1 VRSAK
6 LEYSVPMALSHE
18 TDGGLSLTD
27 LVAEIL
33 GRADSPEAARDQ
45 LARLIA
51 ASQAISSDLE
61 LPVALHNVVQ
71 VACDLASAGF
81 GAIGVISPDG
91 MLEEFIHVGMS
102 AGVVSQLGAPP
113 TGHGLLGS
121 VIAEA
126 RPIRLE
132 HLSRDARSVGFP
144 HGHPP
149 MESFLGVPVRVGGT
163 VYGNL
168 YLTGSSK
175 GAFDDVDEQI
185 IMTLAT
191 MAGTVIANARLY
203 EEAHLGQR
211 WLAAS
216 EEINQLLL
224 SGELGELDV
233 APIAGL
239 ILTLAEASFVGL
251 VLPSDQPDALPFAQ
265 KFGPLADATGI
276 ASDEEISELPDRVRR
291 ALELKDDRQA
301 AFRDIEIW
309 ASALIGSTMVI
320 PWGDIEA
327 TREGALVITRGVNG
341 HPYTVAERRMA
352 KRFARSVAIAR
363 ELAMARNNREHVAL
377 TDERDRIARDL
388 HDHVIQSLFAVGLGL
403 QSIVGSATGQ
413 VAARISSQVDAI
425 DVTIRQI
432 RQTIF
437 QLGTTPSATT
447 WSQKKRLNQLV
458 REILEGEGID
468 SSLDFRG
475 PVDTLIDS
483 ELGDE
488 VSAVLREALSNVV
501 RHAEATRVDIT
512 IAVSA
517 TQVRV
522 VVTDNG
528 RGLGETGKRS
538 GLDNLAHRAA
548 VRGGTFTTAAR
559 APSGTTIDWAVPVVT
574 Q

>member
-1 VRSAK
+1 
-6 LEYSVPMALSHE
+6 MALSDE
-18 TDGGLSLTD
+18 TGGGLSLPD
-27 LVAEIL
+27 LVGEIMH
-33 GRADSPEAARDQ
+33 RADSPEAARDQ
-45 LARLIA
+45 LARLVA
-51 ASQAISSDLE
+51 ATQAISSDLE
-61 LPVALHNVVQ
+61 LPTALHNVVE
-71 VACDLASAGF
+71 VACDLVNASY

-102 AGVVSQLGAPP
+102 DGIVAALGAPP
-113 TGHGLLGS
+113 SGHGLLGA
-121 VIAEA
+121 VINDA

-132 HLSRDARSVGFP
+132 HISHDERSVGFP
-144 HGHPP
+144 EGHPP
-149 MESFLGVPVRVGGT
+149 MDSFLGVPVRVGGT

-168 YLTGSSK
+168 YLTGSAK
-175 GAFDDVDEQI
+175 GSFDTVDEQI

-191 MAGTVIANARLY
+191 MAGSAIANARLY
-203 EEAHLGQR
+203 EEARLGQR
-211 WLAAS
+211 WIAAS
-216 EEINQLLL
+216 EEINQRLL
-224 SGELGELDV
+224 SGELGERDV
-233 APIAGL
+233 APVASL
-239 ILTLAEASFVGL
+239 ILALADASFVGL
-251 VLPSDQPDALPFAQ
+251 VLPVDDLAADAADAPPFAQ
-265 KFGPLADATGI
+265 KFGPLADSTVTVA
-276 ASDEEISELPDRVRR
+276 DDEISALPDRVRR
-291 ALELKDDRQA
+291 ALELKDDRPA
-301 AFRDIEIW
+301 AFRDIELW

-327 TREGALVITRGVNG
+327 TREGALVITRDSHG

-403 QSIVGSATGQ
+403 QSVVGSANGQ
-413 VAARISSQVDAI
+413 VAARISAQIDAI

-437 QLGTTPSATT
+437 QLSAPPNASDY
-447 WSQKKRLNQLV
+447 SQKQRLNQLV
-458 REILEGEGID
+458 RTILEGEGID

-483 ELGDE
+483 DLGDE

-501 RHAEATRVDIT
+501 RHAEASRVDIT

-517 TQVRV
+517 TEVRV

-528 RGLGETGKRS
+528 RGLGQVGHRS
-538 GLDNLAHRAA
+538 GLDNLAHRAS
-548 VRGGTFTTAAR
+548 VLGGRFTTAAR
-559 APSGTTIDWAVPVVT
+559 APSGTTIDWAAPVVAP
-574 Q
+574 

>member
-1 VRSAK
+1 
-6 LEYSVPMALSHE
+6 MAFSHE
-18 TDGGLSLTD
+18 ADGGLSLID
-27 LVAEIL
+27 LVSEVMSRAET
-33 GRADSPEAARDQ
+33 PEIARDQ

-51 ASQAISSDLE
+51 ASKAISSDLD
-61 LPVALHNVVQ
+61 LPTALRNVVQ
-71 VACDLASAGF
+71 VACNLAAASY

-102 AGVVSQLGAPP
+102 DGIVAALGAPP
-113 TGHGLLGS
+113 SGHGLLGS
-121 VIAEA
+121 VITEA

-132 HLSRDARSVGFP
+132 HLSRDERSVGFP
-144 HGHPP
+144 AGHPP
-149 MESFLGVPVRVGGT
+149 MESFLGVPVSVGGT

-168 YLTGSSK
+168 YLTGSARGS
-175 GAFDDVDEQI
+175 FDAVDEQI
-185 IMTLAT
+185 ILTLAS
-191 MAGTVIANARLY
+191 MAGTAIANARLY

-239 ILTLAEASFVGL
+239 ILTLADASFVGL
-251 VLPSDQPDALPFAQ
+251 VLPTDDPDALPFAQ
-265 KFGPLADATGI
+265 KFGPLADATGTVADDEI
-276 ASDEEISELPDRVRR
+276 AALPERIRR
-291 ALELKDDRQA
+291 ALELKDDRPT

-309 ASALIGSTMVI
+309 ASSLIGSTMVI

-327 TREGALVITRGVNG
+327 TREGALVISRDAHG

-413 VAARISSQVDAI
+413 VAARISAQVDAI

-501 RHAEATRVDIT
+501 RHADATRVDIT

-517 TQVRV
+517 TEVRV

-528 RGLGETGKRS
+528 RGLGDLVRRS
-538 GLDNLAHRAA
+538 GLDNLEHRAA
-548 VRGGTFTTAAR
+548 ARGGSFRTAAR
-559 APSGTTIDWAVPVVT
+559 APSGTTIDWSVPVAT
-574 Q
+574 A

>member
-1 VRSAK
+1 
-6 LEYSVPMALSHE
+6 MSH
-18 TDGGLSLTD
+18 TRGTADGLSLTD
-27 LVAEIL
+27 LVDEIL
-33 GRADSPEAARDQ
+33 RRAQSPEATRDQ

-51 ASQAISSDLE
+51 ATQAISSDLE
-61 LPVALHNVVQ
+61 LPSALHNVVQ
-71 VACDLASAGF
+71 VACDLVSAQY

-102 AGVVSQLGAPP
+102 DGIVGELGAPP
-113 TGHGLLGS
+113 SGHGLLGA
-121 VIAEA
+121 VIGDA

-132 HLSRDARSVGFP
+132 HISRDERSVGFP
-144 HGHPP
+144 PGHPP
-149 MESFLGVPVRVGGT
+149 MESFLGVPVRIGGV

-168 YLTGSSK
+168 YLTGSAR
-175 GAFDDVDEQI
+175 GAFDEVDEQI
-185 IMTLAT
+185 ILTLAG
-191 MAGTVIANARLY
+191 MAGTAIANARLY

-224 SGELGELDV
+224 SGELADNEV
-233 APIAGL
+233 APIADL
-239 ILTLAEASFVGL
+239 ILNLADASFVGL
-251 VLPSDQPDALPFAQ
+251 VLPSERDDAAPFAQ
-265 KFGPLADATGI
+265 IFGPLADSA
-276 ASDEEISELPDRVRR
+276 ASFVDQEIGELPARIRS
-291 ALELKDDRQA
+291 ALELKEDRPA
-301 AFRDIEIW
+301 VFREIELW
-309 ASALIGSTMVI
+309 ASSLVGSTMVI
-320 PWGDIEA
+320 PWGDTEA
-327 TREGALVITRGVNG
+327 TREGALVISRDSHG
-341 HPYTVAERRMA
+341 HPYTVAERRMT

-363 ELAMARNNREHVAL
+363 ELAAARNDREHVAL

-403 QSIVGSATGQ
+403 QSIVGSASGQ
-413 VAARISSQVDAI
+413 VAARIASQVDAI

-437 QLGTTPSATT
+437 QLGSTPSATA

-483 ELGDE
+483 ELGEE

-501 RHAEATRVDIT
+501 RHAEATRVDIL

-517 TQVRV
+517 TEVRV

-528 RGLGETGKRS
+528 RGLGDLVRRS
-538 GLDNLAHRAA
+538 GLDNLGHRAEA
-548 VRGGTFTTAAR
+548 RGGSFRTAAR
-559 APSGTTIDWAVPVVT
+559 APSGTTIDWSVPVVAS
-574 Q
+574 

>member
-1 VRSAK
+1 
-6 LEYSVPMALSHE
+6 MAFSHE
-18 TDGGLSLTD
+18 TDGGLSLID
-27 LVAEIL
+27 LVGEVMSRAET
-33 GRADSPEAARDQ
+33 PEVAREQ
-45 LARLIA
+45 LARLVA
-51 ASQAISSDLE
+51 ASKAISSDLD
-61 LPVALHNVVQ
+61 LPTALRNVVQ
-71 VACDLASAGF
+71 VACNLASARY
-81 GAIGVISPDG
+81 GAVGVVSPDG

-102 AGVVSQLGAPP
+102 DGIVAELGAPP
-113 TGHGLLGS
+113 SGLGLLGS

-132 HLSRDARSVGFP
+132 HLSRDERSVGFP
-144 HGHPP
+144 AGHPP

-168 YLTGSSK
+168 YLTGSARGS
-175 GAFDDVDEQI
+175 FDAVDEQI
-185 IMTLAT
+185 ILTLAS
-191 MAGTVIANARLY
+191 MAGTAIANARLY

-216 EEINQLLL
+216 EEINQRLL
-224 SGELGELDV
+224 SGDLGETDV
-233 APIAGL
+233 APIADL
-239 ILTLAEASFVGL
+239 ILTLADASFVGL
-251 VLPSDQPDALPFAQ
+251 VVPTDEPDALPFAQ
-265 KFGPLADATGI
+265 KFGPLADSTGSVADGEI
-276 ASDEEISELPDRVRR
+276 AALPHRVRR
-291 ALELKDDRQA
+291 ALELKDDRPA

-309 ASALIGSTMVI
+309 ASSLIGSTMVI

-327 TREGALVITRGVNG
+327 TREGALVITRDTTG

-363 ELAMARNNREHVAL
+363 ELAMARNNREHIAL
-377 TDERDRIARDL
+377 TEERDRIARDL

-413 VAARISSQVDAI
+413 VAARISAQVDAI

-447 WSQKKRLNQLV
+447 WSQKKRFNQLV

-475 PVDTLIDS
+475 PVDTLIGS

-501 RHAEATRVDIT
+501 RHADATRVDIT

-517 TQVRV
+517 TEVRV

-528 RGLGETGKRS
+528 RGLGEVGKRS
-538 GLDNLAHRAA
+538 GLNNLDHRASA
-548 VRGGTFTTAAR
+548 RGGRFTTAAR

-574 Q
+574 P

>member
-1 VRSAK
+1 MSF
-6 LEYSVPMALSHE
+6 SHE
-18 TDGGLSLTD
+18 TDGGLSLID
-27 LVAEIL
+27 LVGEIL
-33 GRADSPEAARDQ
+33 SRAETPAAARDQ
-45 LARLIA
+45 LARLVA

-61 LPVALHNVVQ
+61 LPTALHNVVQ
-71 VACDLASAGF
+71 VACDLASASY

-102 AGVVSQLGAPP
+102 DGIVAQLGAPP
-113 TGHGLLGS
+113 SGHGLLGS

-132 HLSRDARSVGFP
+132 HLSRDERSVGFP

-149 MESFLGVPVRVGGT
+149 MESFLGVPVRIGGI

-168 YLTGSSK
+168 YLTGSAR
-175 GAFDDVDEQI
+175 GHFDDVDEKI
-185 IMTLAT
+185 ILTLAT
-191 MAGTVIANARLY
+191 MAGTAIANARLY

-216 EEINQLLL
+216 EEINQRLL
-224 SGELGELDV
+224 SGDLGETDV
-233 APIAGL
+233 APIADL
-239 ILTLAEASFVGL
+239 ILSLADASFVGL
-251 VLPSDQPDALPFAQ
+251 VLPSDEPDALPFAQ
-265 KFGPLADATGI
+265 KFGPLADATGTVADDEI
-276 ASDEEISELPDRVRR
+276 AALPARVRR
-291 ALELKDDRQA
+291 ALELKDDRPA
-301 AFRDIEIW
+301 AFHDIEIW

-327 TREGALVITRGVNG
+327 TREGALVITRDAHG

-377 TDERDRIARDL
+377 TEERDRIARDL

-403 QSIVGSATGQ
+403 QSIVGSATSQ
-413 VAARISSQVDAI
+413 VAARISAQVDAI

-447 WSQKKRLNQLV
+447 WSQKKRFNQLV

-501 RHAEATRVDIT
+501 RHADATRVDIT

-517 TQVRV
+517 TEVRV

-528 RGLGETGKRS
+528 RGLGEVGKRS
-538 GLDNLAHRAA
+538 GLNNLDHRALA
-548 VRGGTFTTAAR
+548 RGGRFATAAR
-559 APSGTTIDWAVPVVT
+559 APSGTTIDWAVPVVN

>member
-1 VRSAK
+1 
-6 LEYSVPMALSHE
+6 MAFSHE
-18 TDGGLSLTD
+18 TDGGLSLID
-27 LVAEIL
+27 LVGEIL
-33 GRADSPEAARDQ
+33 SRAETPAAARDQ
-45 LARLIA
+45 LARLVA

-61 LPVALHNVVQ
+61 LPTALHNVVQ
-71 VACDLASAGF
+71 VACDLASASY

-102 AGVVSQLGAPP
+102 DGIVAQLGAPP
-113 TGHGLLGS
+113 SGHGLLGS

-132 HLSRDARSVGFP
+132 HLSRDERSVGFP

-149 MESFLGVPVRVGGT
+149 MESFLGVPVRIGGI

-168 YLTGSSK
+168 YLTGSAR
-175 GAFDDVDEQI
+175 GHFDDVDEKI
-185 IMTLAT
+185 ILTLAT
-191 MAGTVIANARLY
+191 MAGTAIANARLY

-216 EEINQLLL
+216 EEINQRLL
-224 SGELGELDV
+224 SGDLGETDV
-233 APIAGL
+233 APIADL
-239 ILTLAEASFVGL
+239 ILSLADASFVGL
-251 VLPSDQPDALPFAQ
+251 VLPSDEPDALPFAQ
-265 KFGPLADATGI
+265 KFGPLADATGTVADDEI
-276 ASDEEISELPDRVRR
+276 AALPARVRR
-291 ALELKDDRQA
+291 ALELKDDRPA
-301 AFRDIEIW
+301 AFHDIEIW

-327 TREGALVITRGVNG
+327 TREGALVITRDAHG

-377 TDERDRIARDL
+377 TEERDRIARDL

-403 QSIVGSATGQ
+403 QSIVGSATSQ
-413 VAARISSQVDAI
+413 VAARISAQVDAI

-447 WSQKKRLNQLV
+447 WSQKKRFNQLV

-501 RHAEATRVDIT
+501 RHADATRVDIT

-517 TQVRV
+517 TEVRV

-528 RGLGETGKRS
+528 RGLGEVGKRS
-538 GLDNLAHRAA
+538 GLNNLDHRALA
-548 VRGGTFTTAAR
+548 RGGRFATAAR
-559 APSGTTIDWAVPVVT
+559 APSGTTIDWAVPVVN

>member
-1 VRSAK
+1 MGDPQAA
-6 LEYSVPMALSHE
+6 EY
-18 TDGGLSLTD
+18 GLSLGD
-27 LVAEIL
+27 LVDEIL
-33 GRADSPEAARDQ
+33 RRAESPEATRDL
-45 LARLIA
+45 LARLISA
-51 ASQAISSDLE
+51 TQAISSDLE
-61 LPVALHNVVQ
+61 LPAALHNVVQ
-71 VACDLASAGF
+71 VACDLVSASY
-81 GAIGVISPDG
+81 GALGVISPDG
-91 MLEEFIHVGMS
+91 MLEEFVHVGMS
-102 AGVVSQLGAPP
+102 DGVVAELGTPP
-113 TGHGLLGS
+113 SGHGLLGA
-121 VIAEA
+121 VITDA

-132 HLSRDARSVGFP
+132 NISHDERSVGFP

-149 MESFLGVPVRVGGT
+149 MESFLGVPVRIGGV

-168 YLTGSSK
+168 YLTGARRGS
-175 GAFDDVDEQI
+175 FDSVDEQI
-185 IMTLAT
+185 ILTLAT
-191 MAGTVIANARLY
+191 MAGQAIANARLY
-203 EEAHLGQR
+203 EEARLGQR

-224 SGELGELDV
+224 SGELADNEV

-251 VLPSDQPDALPFAQ
+251 VLPSDKPDAAPYAQ
-265 KFGPLADATGI
+265 LFGPLADSTSAY
-276 ASDEEISELPDRVRR
+276 ADQEIGELPDRVRA
-291 ALELKDDRQA
+291 ALELKEDRPA
-301 AFRDIEIW
+301 AFQAIEIW
-309 ASALIGSTMVI
+309 ASSLIGSTMVI
-320 PWGDIEA
+320 PWGDTEA
-327 TREGALVITRGVNG
+327 TRAGALVISRDGRQ
-341 HPYTVAERRMA
+341 HPYTVAERRMT

-363 ELAMARNNREHVAL
+363 ELAAARNDREHVAL

-413 VAARISSQVDAI
+413 VAARIASQVDAI

-437 QLGTTPSATT
+437 QLGSTPSATA

-483 ELGDE
+483 ELGEE

-501 RHAEATRVDIT
+501 RHAEATRVDIL
-512 IAVSA
+512 IAVSS
-517 TQVRV
+517 TEVRV

-528 RGLGETGKRS
+528 RGLGELGRRS
-538 GLDNLAHRAA
+538 GLDNLDRRATT
-548 VRGGTFTTAAR
+548 RGGTFTTAAR

>member
-1 VRSAK
+1 
-6 LEYSVPMALSHE
+6 MAFSHE
-18 TDGGLSLTD
+18 TDGGLSLID
-27 LVAEIL
+27 LVGEIL
-33 GRADSPEAARDQ
+33 SRAETPAAARDQ
-45 LARLIA
+45 LARLVA

-61 LPVALHNVVQ
+61 LPTALHNVVQ
-71 VACDLASAGF
+71 VACDLASASY

-102 AGVVSQLGAPP
+102 DGIVAQLGAPP
-113 TGHGLLGS
+113 SGHGLLGS

-132 HLSRDARSVGFP
+132 HLSRDERSVGFP

-149 MESFLGVPVRVGGT
+149 MESFLGVPVRIGGI

-168 YLTGSSK
+168 YLTGSAR
-175 GAFDDVDEQI
+175 GHFDDIDEKI
-185 IMTLAT
+185 ILTLAT
-191 MAGTVIANARLY
+191 MAGTAIANARLY

-216 EEINQLLL
+216 EEINQRLL
-224 SGELGELDV
+224 SGDLGETDV
-233 APIAGL
+233 APIADL
-239 ILTLAEASFVGL
+239 ILSLADASFVGL
-251 VLPSDQPDALPFAQ
+251 VLPSDEPDALPFAQ
-265 KFGPLADATGI
+265 KFGPLADATGTVADDEI
-276 ASDEEISELPDRVRR
+276 AALPARVRR
-291 ALELKDDRQA
+291 ALELKDDRPA
-301 AFRDIEIW
+301 AFHDIEIW

-327 TREGALVITRGVNG
+327 TREGALVITRDAHG

-377 TDERDRIARDL
+377 TEERDRIARDL

-403 QSIVGSATGQ
+403 QSIVGSATSQ
-413 VAARISSQVDAI
+413 VAARISAQVDAI

-447 WSQKKRLNQLV
+447 WSQKKRFNQLV

-501 RHAEATRVDIT
+501 RHADATRVDIT

-517 TQVRV
+517 TEVRV

-528 RGLGETGKRS
+528 RGLGEVGKRS
-538 GLDNLAHRAA
+538 GLNNLDHRALA
-548 VRGGTFTTAAR
+548 RGGRFATAAR
-559 APSGTTIDWAVPVVT
+559 APSGTTIDWAVPVVNL
-574 Q
+574 

>member
-1 VRSAK
+1 
-6 LEYSVPMALSHE
+6 MAESDE
-18 TDGGLSLTD
+18 TGGGLSLTD
-27 LVAEIL
+27 LVGEIMHRAE
-33 GRADSPEAARDQ
+33 SPDAARDQ
-45 LARLIA
+45 LARLVA
-51 ASQAISSDLE
+51 ATQAISSDLE
-61 LPVALHNVVQ
+61 LPIALHNVVE
-71 VACDLASAGF
+71 VACDLVNASY

-102 AGVVSQLGAPP
+102 DGIVAALGAPP
-113 TGHGLLGS
+113 SGHGLLGA
-121 VIAEA
+121 VISDA

-132 HLSRDARSVGFP
+132 HIARDERSVGFP
-144 HGHPP
+144 VGHPP
-149 MESFLGVPVRVGGT
+149 MDSFLGVPVRVGGT

-168 YLTGSSK
+168 YLTGSANGS
-175 GAFDDVDEQI
+175 FDKVDEQI
-185 IMTLAT
+185 IMTLAR
-191 MAGTVIANARLY
+191 MAGSAIANARLY
-203 EEAHLGQR
+203 EEARLGQR
-211 WLAAS
+211 WIAAS
-216 EEINQLLL
+216 EEINQRLL
-224 SGELGELDV
+224 SGELGERDV
-233 APIAGL
+233 APVASL
-239 ILTLAEASFVGL
+239 IITLADASFVGL
-251 VLPSDQPDALPFAQ
+251 VLPVDELTNAADAPPFAQ
-265 KFGPLADATGI
+265 KFGPLADVTVSI
-276 ASDEEISELPDRVRR
+276 ADDEISALPDRVRR
-291 ALELKDDRQA
+291 ALELKDDRPA

-327 TREGALVITRGVNG
+327 TREGALVITRHAHG

-403 QSIVGSATGQ
+403 QSVVGSASGQ
-413 VAARISSQVDAI
+413 VAARIAAQIDAI

-437 QLGTTPSATT
+437 QLSAPPNASDY
-447 WSQKKRLNQLV
+447 SQKQRLNQLV
-458 REILEGEGID
+458 RTILEGEGID

-483 ELGDE
+483 DLGEE

-501 RHAEATRVDIT
+501 RHAEASRVDIT

-517 TQVRV
+517 TEVRV

-528 RGLGETGKRS
+528 RGLGQIGHRS
-538 GLDNLAHRAA
+538 GLDNLAYRAS
-548 VRGGTFTTAAR
+548 VLGGRFTTAAR
-559 APSGTTIDWAVPVVT
+559 APSGTTIDWAAPVVAP
-574 Q
+574 

>member
-1 VRSAK
+1 
-6 LEYSVPMALSHE
+6 MAFSHE
-18 TDGGLSLTD
+18 TDGGLSLID
-27 LVAEIL
+27 LVGEIL
-33 GRADSPEAARDQ
+33 SRAETPAAARDQ
-45 LARLIA
+45 LARLVA

-61 LPVALHNVVQ
+61 LPTALHNVVQ
-71 VACDLASAGF
+71 VACDLASASY

-102 AGVVSQLGAPP
+102 DGIVAQLGAPP
-113 TGHGLLGS
+113 SGHGLLGS

-132 HLSRDARSVGFP
+132 HLSRDERSVGFP

-149 MESFLGVPVRVGGT
+149 MESFLGVPVRIGGI

-168 YLTGSSK
+168 YLTGSAR
-175 GAFDDVDEQI
+175 GQFDDVDEKI
-185 IMTLAT
+185 ILTLAT
-191 MAGTVIANARLY
+191 MAGTAIANARLY

-216 EEINQLLL
+216 EEINQRLL
-224 SGELGELDV
+224 SGDLGETDV
-233 APIAGL
+233 APIADL
-239 ILTLAEASFVGL
+239 ILSLADASFVGL
-251 VLPSDQPDALPFAQ
+251 VLPSDEPDALPFAQ
-265 KFGPLADATGI
+265 KFGPLADATGTVADDEI
-276 ASDEEISELPDRVRR
+276 AALPARVRR
-291 ALELKDDRQA
+291 ALELKDDRPA
-301 AFRDIEIW
+301 AFHDIEIW

-327 TREGALVITRGVNG
+327 TREGALVITRDAHG

-377 TDERDRIARDL
+377 TEERDRIARDL

-403 QSIVGSATGQ
+403 QSIVGSATSQ
-413 VAARISSQVDAI
+413 VAARISAQVDAI

-447 WSQKKRLNQLV
+447 WSQKKRFNQLV

-501 RHAEATRVDIT
+501 RHADATRVDIT

-517 TQVRV
+517 TEVRV

-528 RGLGETGKRS
+528 RGLGEVGKRS
-538 GLDNLAHRAA
+538 GLNNLDHRALA
-548 VRGGTFTTAAR
+548 RGGRFATAAR
-559 APSGTTIDWAVPVVT
+559 APSGTTIDWAVPVVN

>member
-1 VRSAK
+1 
-6 LEYSVPMALSHE
+6 MAFSHE
-18 TDGGLSLTD
+18 TDGGLSLID
-27 LVAEIL
+27 LVGEIL
-33 GRADSPEAARDQ
+33 SRAETPAAARDQ
-45 LARLIA
+45 LARLVA

-61 LPVALHNVVQ
+61 LPTALHNVVQ
-71 VACDLASAGF
+71 VACDLASASY

-102 AGVVSQLGAPP
+102 DGIVAQLGAPP
-113 TGHGLLGS
+113 SGHGLLGS

-132 HLSRDARSVGFP
+132 HLSRDERSVGFP

-149 MESFLGVPVRVGGT
+149 MESFLGVPVRIGGI

-168 YLTGSSK
+168 YLTGSAR
-175 GAFDDVDEQI
+175 GQFDDVDEKI
-185 IMTLAT
+185 ILTLAT
-191 MAGTVIANARLY
+191 MAGTAIANARLY

-216 EEINQLLL
+216 EEINQRLL
-224 SGELGELDV
+224 SGDLGETDV
-233 APIAGL
+233 APIADL
-239 ILTLAEASFVGL
+239 ILSLADASFVGL
-251 VLPSDQPDALPFAQ
+251 VLPSDEPDALPFAQ
-265 KFGPLADATGI
+265 KFGPLADATGTVADDEI
-276 ASDEEISELPDRVRR
+276 AALPARVRR
-291 ALELKDDRQA
+291 ALELKDDRPA
-301 AFRDIEIW
+301 AFHDIEIW

-327 TREGALVITRGVNG
+327 TREGALVITRDAHG

-377 TDERDRIARDL
+377 TEERDRIARDL

-413 VAARISSQVDAI
+413 VAARISAQVDAI

-447 WSQKKRLNQLV
+447 WSQKKRFNQLV
-458 REILEGEGID
+458 SEILEGEGID

-501 RHAEATRVDIT
+501 RHADATRVDIT

-517 TQVRV
+517 TEVRV

-528 RGLGETGKRS
+528 RGLGEVGKRS
-538 GLDNLAHRAA
+538 GLNNLDHRALA
-548 VRGGTFTTAAR
+548 RGGRFATAAR
-559 APSGTTIDWAVPVVT
+559 APSGTTIDWAVPVVN

>member
-1 VRSAK
+1 
-6 LEYSVPMALSHE
+6 MAFSHE
-18 TDGGLSLTD
+18 TDGGLSLID
-27 LVAEIL
+27 LVDEVMTRAET
-33 GRADSPEAARDQ
+33 PEIAREQ

-51 ASQAISSDLE
+51 ASKAISSDLD
-61 LPVALHNVVQ
+61 LPTALRNVVQ
-71 VACDLASAGF
+71 VACNLASARY
-81 GAIGVISPDG
+81 GAVGVISPDG

-102 AGVVSQLGAPP
+102 DGIVAELGAPP
-113 TGHGLLGS
+113 SGHGLLGS

-132 HLSRDARSVGFP
+132 HLSRDERSVGFP
-144 HGHPP
+144 AGHPP

-163 VYGNL
+163 IYGNL
-168 YLTGSSK
+168 YLTGSARGS
-175 GAFDDVDEQI
+175 FDAVDEQI
-185 IMTLAT
+185 ILTLAS
-191 MAGTVIANARLY
+191 MAGTAIANARLY

-216 EEINQLLL
+216 EEINQRLL
-224 SGELGELDV
+224 SGDLGETDV
-233 APIAGL
+233 APIADL
-239 ILTLAEASFVGL
+239 ILTLADASFVGL
-251 VLPSDQPDALPFAQ
+251 VLPTDRPDALPFAQ
-265 KFGPLADATGI
+265 KFGPLADATGTVADDEI
-276 ASDEEISELPDRVRR
+276 AALPERVRR
-291 ALELKDDRQA
+291 ALELKDDRPS

-327 TREGALVITRGVNG
+327 TREGALVITRDSAG

-403 QSIVGSATGQ
+403 QSIVGSASGQ
-413 VAARISSQVDAI
+413 VAARISAQVDAI

-447 WSQKKRLNQLV
+447 WSQKKRFNQLV

-488 VSAVLREALSNVV
+488 VSAVLRESLSNVV
-501 RHAEATRVDIT
+501 RHADATRVDIS

-517 TQVRV
+517 TEVRV

-528 RGLGETGKRS
+528 RGLGEVGKRS
-538 GLDNLAHRAA
+538 GLDNLDHRALA
-548 VRGGTFTTAAR
+548 RGGRFATAAR

>member
-1 VRSAK
+1 
-6 LEYSVPMALSHE
+6 MAISRE

-27 LVAEIL
+27 LVGEIL
-33 GRADSPEAARDQ
+33 ARAENPEAARDQ
-45 LARLIA
+45 LARLIS
-51 ASQAISSDLE
+51 ASQTISSDLE
-61 LPVALHNVVQ
+61 LPIALHNVVQ
-71 VACDLASAGF
+71 VACDLASASY
-81 GAIGVISPDG
+81 GALGVISPDG
-91 MLEEFIHVGMS
+91 MLEEFIHVGIS
-102 AGVVSQLGAPP
+102 DGIVAEIGEPP
-113 TGHGLLGS
+113 SGHGLLGS
-121 VIAEA
+121 VIADA

-132 HLSRDARSVGFP
+132 HLSRDERSVGFP

-163 VYGNL
+163 VYGIL
-168 YLTGSSK
+168 YLTGSAR

-216 EEINQLLL
+216 EEINQRLL
-224 SGELGELDV
+224 SGELGEVDV

-239 ILTLAEASFVGL
+239 ILTLADAAFVGL
-251 VLPSDQPDALPFAQ
+251 VLPSDEPDVLPYAQ
-265 KFGPLADATGI
+265 KFGPLADATGAI
-276 ASDEEISELPDRVRR
+276 ADDEIAQLPERVRL
-291 ALELKDDRQA
+291 ALELKDDRPA

-327 TREGALVITRGVNG
+327 TREGALVITRDTHG

-403 QSIVGSATGQ
+403 QSVVGSATGQ
-413 VAARISSQVDAI
+413 VAARISAQVDAI

-437 QLGTTPSATT
+437 QLSAPPNASAY
-447 WSQKKRLNQLV
+447 SQKQRLNHLV
-458 REILEGEGID
+458 RTILEGEGID

-501 RHAEATRVDIT
+501 RHAEASRVDIT
-512 IAVSA
+512 IAVSP
-517 TQVRV
+517 TEVRV

-528 RGLGETGKRS
+528 RGLGELAHRS
-538 GLDNLAHRAA
+538 GLDNLATRAA
-548 VRGGTFTTAAR
+548 VRGGTFTIAAR
-559 APSGTTIDWAVPVVT
+559 APSGTTLDWSAPVLS
-574 Q
+574 